1 MANQN
6 ENQIAMNEAVDLGGL
21 EKSLTEAIESQ
32 VSDLDSLTEEL
43 QNIGNPEQLGK
54 VVMDTVW
61 EQLMNN
67 MASVAG
73 EDFIKE
79 NGNMT
84 LDLSK
89 DAHIQTTDNFAD
101 GKIASHNKENN
112 YQERYDNWQG
122 NFDKKTN
129 GSIRINGEKEYRNGK
144 EISIGKGDKYH
155 AGKAVI
161 NSQVREEDFSSKKLG
176 GSKTV
181 HKDHVIPAAE
191 MMRDPEAYAHL
202 EKSKITD
209 FAKSKINIQDLD
221 AEANISKGDLS
232 NSDWNERETEKGT
245 SVSERFNVDDKQLNE
260 NDENARDEYGKL
272 KKEGIRES
280 EESGKKS
287 RREEAFKVGKAAVGA
302 VAMSLLAAFIKE
314 VVKKFIKWFSS
325 KEKTLGNLLDNIKA
339 AISSFVKNLGQNLL
353 SAGQTL
359 ATTIATAI
367 FGPITRTFTKAF
379 TMLKQGMKSVADAI
393 AYIRKPENRKKPL
406 SILVAEVGKII
417 VVGLSAVGALAL
429 NDVIEKGLMAIP
441 PLAIEIPLFGSLASI
456 LGLTTS
462 GLIAGL
468 IGAMVLNY
476 IDKWIAQKRKAEA
489 TVKIIEKQNEIL
501 QTQEVQKLVVEE
513 ELVQTKERAFQNIA
527 DRHTEVRKIMKE
539 TLANVFEEPMKDVT
553 PVEESDN
560 KKDLDEL
567 QRLLE
572 GLL

>member
-67 MASVAG
+67 MGSVAG

-101 GKIASHNKENN
+101 GKIASHNKEIN

-122 NFDKKTN
+122 NFEKDK
-129 GSIRINGEKEYRNGK
+129 SEQI
-144 EISIGKGDKYH
+144 KYH
-155 AGKAVI
+155 SDRTGKQKENLVKGA
-161 NSQVREEDFSSKKLG
+161 RKKNDEG
-176 GSKTV
+176 RPKGSKEKGMDMDHTV
-181 HKDHVIPAAE
+181 SAGEII
-191 MMRDPEAYAHL
+191 RDPKVAAHL
-202 EKSKITD
+202 TEQE
-209 FAKSKINIQDLD
+209 KINFANSSSNLNEMNSSHNRSKSDLSMKEWLETPNANGQKPKDIFNDLD
-221 AEANISKGDLS
+221 DETIKSYYEKDMQA
-232 NSDWNERETEKGT
+232 REKW
-245 SVSERFNVDDKQLNE
+245 
-260 NDENARDEYGKL
+260 GKT
-272 KKEGIRES
+272 KNQGEQSSI
-280 EESGKKS
+280 ESGKKS

-314 VVKKFIKWFSS
+314 VVKKFIKWLSS
-325 KEKTLGNLLDNIKA
+325 KEKTLENLLANIKA

-393 AYIRKPENRKKPL
+393 AYIRKPENRKKSL

-456 LGLTTS
+456 LGLATS

-527 DRHTEVRKIMKE
+527 DRHTEARKIMKE